1 MTILD
6 TNVIAALMQ
15 ARPDVAVVAWLDQQA
30 VDELWITS
38 ITVYE
43 LRLGLA
49 LLPAGKRRRA
59 LEEALVLLL
68 MEDLEHRVV
77 DFDAAAAT
85 AAAALT
91 AARRKRGRP
100 VDLRDTQMAGIVLA
114 RRATLATR
122 NVKPFADLDV
132 PVVNPRRPERRP

>member
-15 ARPDVAVVAWLDQQA
+15 ARPQAAIVEWLDQQA

-49 LLPAGKRRRA
+49 LLPSGKRRRA

-68 MEDLEHRVV
+68 MEDLEHRVF

-91 AARRKRGRP
+91 AGRRKRGRP
-100 VDLRDTQMAGIVLA
+100 VDLRDTQIAGIVLA

-122 NVKPFADLDV
+122 NVKHFADLDV
-132 PVVNPRRPERRP
+132 PVINPWAA

>member
-6 TNVIAALMQ
+6 TNVISALMQ
-15 ARPDVAVVAWLDQQA
+15 ASPEVPVIEWLDQQA
-30 VDELWITS
+30 PDELWITS

-43 LRLGLA
+43 LRVGLS
-49 LLPAGKRRRA
+49 LLPPGKRRRA
-59 LEEALVLLL
+59 LEEALIVLL
-68 MEDLEHRVV
+68 MDDLEHRVL
-77 DFDAAAAT
+77 DFDSSAAT

-100 VDLRDTQMAGIVLA
+100 VDFRDTQIAGIVLA

-122 NVKPFADLDV
+122 NGKHFADLDV
-132 PVVNPRRPERRP
+132 PVVNPWQQ

>member
-6 TNVIAALMQ
+6 TNVISALMQ
-15 ARPDVAVVAWLDQQA
+15 VSPEAAIIEWLDQQA
-30 VDELWITS
+30 ADELWITS
-38 ITVYE
+38 VTVYE

-49 LLPAGKRRRA
+49 LLPPGKHRRA
-59 LEEALVLLL
+59 LEEALVRLL

-85 AAAALT
+85 TAAALT
-91 AARRKRGRP
+91 AARRKRGLP
-100 VDLRDTQMAGIVLA
+100 ADLRDTQIAGIVLA

-122 NVKPFADLDV
+122 NVRHFADLDV
-132 PVVNPRRPERRP
+132 PVVNPWDQ

>member
-6 TNVIAALMQ
+6 TNVISALMQ
-15 ARPDVAVVAWLDQQA
+15 ASPEPVVVEWVDRQA
-30 VDELWITS
+30 ADELWITS
-38 ITVYE
+38 VTVYE

-49 LLPAGKRRRA
+49 LLPSGKRRRA
-59 LEEALVLLL
+59 LEEALVMLL
-68 MEDLEHRVV
+68 MDDLEHRVL

-91 AARRKRGRP
+91 VARRKHGRS
-100 VDLRDTQMAGIVLA
+100 VDLRDTQIAGIALA

-122 NVKPFADLDV
+122 NVTHFADLEVRVTD
-132 PVVNPRRPERRP
+132 PWNQ

>member
-132 PVVNPRRPERRP
+132 AVVNPWAA

>member
-6 TNVIAALMQ
+6 TNVISALMQ
-15 ARPDVAVVAWLDQQA
+15 ASAEVPVIEWLDQQA
-30 VDELWITS
+30 PDELWITS

-43 LRLGLA
+43 LRLGLS
-49 LLPAGKRRRA
+49 LLPSGKRLRA
-59 LEEALVLLL
+59 LEEALIMLL
-68 MEDLEHRVV
+68 MDDLEHRVL
-77 DFDAAAAT
+77 DFDSSAAT

-100 VDLRDTQMAGIVLA
+100 IDLRDTQIAGIVLA

-122 NVKPFADLDV
+122 NLKHFADLDV
-132 PVVNPRRPERRP
+132 PVVNPWTA